1 MKILRA
7 VKVLIRVRVPEITT
21 RKDPMSLSNHIHKD
35 VTEKIKN
42 KMYEKGFCDVSG
54 LIEERTL

>member
-1 MKILRA
+1 MEILRA
-7 VKVLIRVRVPEITT
+7 IKVLIRVRVPMTTT
-21 RKDPMSLSNHIHKD
+21 RKGPMSLSIHIHKD

-54 LIEERTL
+54 LIEERT